1 MIPDRRLFDS
11 WRSVL
16 VSPDTKVLNTIN
28 AFFLHVL
35 YSTELLI
42 RISRIRLTKV
52 LLYDLKGEVCIK
64 RRQKNLIIQKCS
76 PTVNTKAGKSL
87 SDYLKLE

>member
-11 WRSVL
+11 WPSVL

-52 LLYDLKGEVCIK
+52 SLYSLNGGDLYQKTSKILSSTNVH
-64 RRQKNLIIQKCS
+64 RRSMQRLAKVYAII
-76 PTVNTKAGKSL
+76 
-87 SDYLKLE
+87 